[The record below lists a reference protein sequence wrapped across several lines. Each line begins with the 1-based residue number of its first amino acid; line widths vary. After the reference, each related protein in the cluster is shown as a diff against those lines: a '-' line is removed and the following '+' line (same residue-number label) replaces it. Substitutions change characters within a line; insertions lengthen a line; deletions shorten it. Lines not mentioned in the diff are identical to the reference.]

1 MGGCVLTHHQMFCST
16 IATIAFQ
23 TNNGRLDIAYNSLE
37 GSIPGEIGTMGK
49 LKRLDAT
56 GNRFVGSLP

>member
-1 MGGCVLTHHQMFCST
+1 MSIF
-16 IATIAFQ
+16 TIAFS
-23 TNNGRLDIAYNSLE
+23 TNNGSLDIAYNSLE
-37 GSIPGEIGTMGK
+37 GSIPGEIGMMGK